1 MAKRHLDEIDN
12 YDYLASNSNLPEV
25 VVTTK
30 APYSYWD
37 GFDWYTATDTG
48 ERKKMGANFN
58 PNGTRVITDPKQF
71 EQIRLANAA
80 KKDINRTHEFGE
92 NIRNLAT
99 QLVMTPGYDI
109 LGQAGGAAIGK
120 GLQLLGKTKVGA
132 KALENASRFGRNLY
146 RKLPSTVRGLVNDAN
161 KLNYPEFNSSV
172 YYQGLNNRTKAI
184 RSVNGQIPSDIAPSE
199 SFVPSDIRDAAII
212 RDNDYRYTANRLT
225 DEKAPMSI
233 ALGGDVEP
241 EHIAQAERD
250 LYNQILYDMGLT
262 GESRVNRLNA
272 FSEDPR
278 SNLVAAYR
286 DRYNIT
292 EAEARQRIIDD
303 YFDLNPYMRTRFGK
317 NVPETETPT
326 LFEQRTG
333 ARPSDRFIDPDMTDE
348 EYLAAMDDADDMI
361 RNLNREIFGVDTS
374 EPIAHRQVT
383 PAKLSQRSGKI
394 GYNGEEFT
402 PDEFIKKYID
412 SNGKINME
420 DVDLSQVSTY
430 DRFRIPRMTKELDRG
445 IALRGFATKKRQLF
459 ERVKKNHP
467 EISLKQPEIWM
478 DRDYFRADYN
488 GNSIHGLSIG
498 DGAYDITGANFFHP
512 EGDPNGL
519 LNAVIEKLPRKSK
532 ISLASKS
539 DALSTNSLPLYIQRV
554 AKYLN
559 DTSNKGL
566 KITPTADPIFFNSL
580 GRDHYKGVLFD
591 RVDGNKSKQIEGVRK
606 AYGYL
611 LDAYKR
617 RYGVDLPLDM
627 NMLDKLT
634 YPGFDVIKLRK
645 GGRISL
651 KNGGIYIKPE
661 NRGKFNAT
669 KERTGKTT
677 EELTHSKNPLTRKR
691 AIFAQN
697 AAKWKH

>member
-1 MAKRHLDEIDN
+1 MAKRHLDEVDN

-25 VVTTK
+25 VVTAK

-48 ERKKMGANFN
+48 ERKKMGVGFN
-58 PNGTRVITDPKQF
+58 SNGTHIITDPKQF
-71 EQIRLANAA
+71 EQVRLVNAA

-92 NIRNLAT
+92 NIRNLVT
-99 QLVMTPGYDI
+99 QLVIMPAYD
-109 LGQAGGAAIGK
+109 LGAEAAGTVIGK
-120 GLQLLGKTKVGA
+120 GLQLFSKTKVGA

-172 YYQGLNNRTKAI
+172 YYQVLNNRAKAI
-184 RSVNGQIPSDIAPSE
+184 RSINGQVSSDIAPSE
-199 SFVPSDIRDAAII
+199 SFVPSDIRDASII
-212 RDNDYRYTANRLT
+212 RN
-225 DEKAPMSI
+225 
-233 ALGGDVEP
+233 
-241 EHIAQAERD
+241 
-250 LYNQILYDMGLT
+250 
-262 GESRVNRLNA
+262 
-272 FSEDPR
+272 
-278 SNLVAAYR
+278 
-286 DRYNIT
+286 NIT
-292 EAEARQRIIDD
+292 EAENRQRIDDYIDD
-303 YFDLNPYMRTRFGK
+303 FFDLNHDIRTRSGE
-317 NVPETETPT
+317 NVLETEAPT

-361 RNLNREIFGVDTS
+361 RDLNREIFGVDTS
-374 EPIAHRQVT
+374 EPIAYNQIT
-383 PAKLSQRSGKI
+383 PAKLPQYSDKI

-412 SNGKINME
+412 SNGKINMK
-420 DVDLSQVSTY
+420 DADFSQVRPY
-430 DRFRIPRMTKELDRG
+430 VEHKIKRMQSELDRG

-459 ERVKKNHP
+459 ERLKKNHP

-478 DRDYFRADYN
+478 DRDYFRANYN
-488 GNSIHGLSIG
+488 GNDVHGLSIG
-498 DGAYDITGANFFHP
+498 DGAYDINGANFFSP
-512 EGDPNGL
+512 EGDPNSL

-532 ISLASKS
+532 ISLAST
-539 DALSTNSLPLYIQRV
+539 DYALSTNSLLLYIQRV

-559 DTSNKGL
+559 DTYNKGL
-566 KITPTADPIFFNSL
+566 KITPTVDPISFNIL

-591 RVDGNKSKQIEGVRK
+591 RIDRNRSKQIEGVRK

-611 LDAYKR
+611 LDTYKH

-627 NMLDKLT
+627 NMLDKFT
-634 YPGFDVIKLRK
+634 YPGFNVIKLRK

>member
-1 MAKRHLDEIDN
+1 MAKRYLDEVGN

-71 EQIRLANAA
+71 EQVRLANAA

-92 NIRNLAT
+92 DIRNLAT
-99 QLVMTPGYDI
+99 QLVMMPAYD
-109 LGQAGGAAIGK
+109 LGAEAAGTVISK
-120 GLQLLGKTKVGA
+120 GLQWFGKTKVGA

-172 YYQGLNNRTKAI
+172 YYQGLNNRAKTI
-184 RSVNGQIPSDIAPSE
+184 RSINGQIPSDIAPSE

-212 RDNDYRYTANRLT
+212 
-225 DEKAPMSI
+225 
-233 ALGGDVEP
+233 
-241 EHIAQAERD
+241 
-250 LYNQILYDMGLT
+250 
-262 GESRVNRLNA
+262 
-272 FSEDPR
+272 
-278 SNLVAAYR
+278 
-286 DRYNIT
+286 T
-292 EAEARQRIIDD
+292 EAEARQRIDDYIDD
-303 YFDLNPYMRTRFGK
+303 FFDLNPDIRTRSGE
-317 NVPETETPT
+317 NVLETEIPT

-348 EYLAAMDDADDMI
+348 DYLAAIDDGDDMI
-361 RNLNREIFGVDTS
+361 RDLNREIFGVDTS
-374 EPIAHRQVT
+374 EPMAYTYNQPSVNINELVNNINDIDLPPGMAIRDNNIIWENTGSIVAPQDFPRGSETRRILEGIQNQMASAHRQVT
-383 PAKLSQRSGKI
+383 PAKLPRYSGKI

-412 SNGKINME
+412 SNGKINMK
-420 DVDLSQVSTY
+420 DVDFSQVSPY
-430 DRFRIPRMTKELDRG
+430 VGIRIQAMKKELDEG
-445 IALRGFATKKRQLF
+445 IALRGFATKKHQLF
-459 ERVKKNHP
+459 ERLKKNHP
-467 EISLKQPEIWM
+467 EISLEQPEIWM
-478 DRDYFRADYN
+478 DKDYFRAYYN
-488 GNSIHGLSIG
+488 GNSIHGISIG
-498 DGAYDITGANFFHP
+498 DDAYDITGANFFHP

-532 ISLASKS
+532 ISLASTGGS
-539 DALSTNSLPLYIQRV
+539 LSTNSLPLYIQRV

-566 KITPTADPIFFNSL
+566 KITPTADPIFFNNL

-627 NMLDKLT
+627 NMLDQST

-645 GGRISL
+645 GGCISL